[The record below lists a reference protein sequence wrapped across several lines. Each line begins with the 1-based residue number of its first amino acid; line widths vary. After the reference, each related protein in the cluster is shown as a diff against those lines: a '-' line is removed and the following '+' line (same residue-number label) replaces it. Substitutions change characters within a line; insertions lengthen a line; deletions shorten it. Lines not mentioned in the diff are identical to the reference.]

1 VSLIDTTADGI
12 YELNVY
18 YCKKGFSNQPTFFPL
33 LNMDMK
39 TARQSLALSK
49 CPFLEGVQI
58 FLVYAMLWKPNQ
70 SHFLF
75 PIVNPRKKKG
85 ILE

>member
-1 VSLIDTTADGI
+1 
-12 YELNVY
+12 
-18 YCKKGFSNQPTFFPL
+18 
-33 LNMDMK
+33 MDMK

-49 CPFLEGVQI
+49 FPFLEGVQI

>member
-1 VSLIDTTADGI
+1 MSLIDTAADGI

-18 YCKKGFSNQPTFFPL
+18 YCKKGFGNQPTSPPP

-39 TARQSLALSK
+39 TARQSLALSL
-49 CPFLEGVQI
+49 LEGVEL

-75 PIVNPRKKKG
+75 PIVNSRKKTG